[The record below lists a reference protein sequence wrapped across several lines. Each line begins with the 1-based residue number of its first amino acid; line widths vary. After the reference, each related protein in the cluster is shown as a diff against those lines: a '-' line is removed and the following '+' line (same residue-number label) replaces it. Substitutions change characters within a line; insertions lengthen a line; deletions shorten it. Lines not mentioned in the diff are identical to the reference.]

1 VRCGNIVFLIRHV
14 VAEVAYEDLGRIM
27 GALDVEHHPM
37 LILNLRFA
45 DPCVPIAAFLQK
57 TT

>member
-45 DPCVPIAAFLQK
+45 DPHVPIAAFPQK